1 MSRKM
6 LSPIEK
12 AHWESRAR
20 SHVDVKDGVSACP
33 LMGKNVQL
41 IPVRYGRVERLHS
54 RPDGDRYKGLQRPLG
69 LRLVRD
75 GFLYVIDENDVELH
89 EYRLVDG
96 RPAGLLWKGP
106 RVTQDIRLEPGGSPD
121 MVFPHDSLL
130 HVAWSPIQWTA
141 AKCMHMLG
149 SSPDRY
155 YFMQQVHLA
164 KADCQKGG
172 PHLRVES
179 QIRQQLAEI
188 AEQPAAHCFAPGIPE
203 KEQQDYH
210 WEDPPLFREAH
221 IGQLKQALNPL
232 YENDHLYLVL
242 EDSLGIIEDL
252 ADEQDRVVDWISDW
266 REAHDNE
273 LRYVTASYIDTL
285 MTVGEHTARQHAG
298 SDSTLFKK
306 TTPDQRASI
315 YAWVN
320 ARNRWRWEKRTN
332 HRATTYRFDEIP
344 QEPIETRMAEQD
356 MALRRRE
363 MVESLGDARYN
374 ELKHEIEAL
383 EDSSQGTLN
392 GIGLGARGIQD
403 LVRHEDMQAYLH
415 RERAHLKRW
424 QQRLEAITEDRTHLL
439 SSSEYHRSTWYFDP
453 ENAEQLEQALIVEQN
468 CMRDLCRTDE
478 SLRKVG
484 EFFHQNPFYI
494 LPVFQG
500 RLDFN
505 YLKSKAGD
513 LNKWLDDI
521 RNFGQG
527 LVDANARV
535 HEIDQIMS
543 HHWSRSLGLTPQQ
556 QALHQGVLA
565 SFIPSV
571 ALSMDD
577 WLAKLQSRLD
587 DSDLHNHLK
596 KLNSVT
602 NRAQRLGMLVALQ
615 VEGVTLKV
623 AHPADIDQ
631 FRDRLIHFG
640 QLIDHEDKLK
650 KQVGKLKRRVR
661 QRGLSAD
668 EKLKFSHAKQA
679 ASQELLTTRHAR
691 TALRRLLE
699 DSIEPTNTLDSGYI
713 QARLNISDAQRA
725 GLQEETRR
733 LQAGMRG
740 GYATSGAYGAAFKS
754 SWAPLLLGAL
764 QVANIQTAWS
774 MGLKEWENGQI
785 SNKTYLIIT
794 ASVFSVLSSGL
805 TAYQMAHIAM
815 LDNVMRSVT
824 LTTARMAGSLTPV
837 KIGKLG
843 LGLGGGILTLNF
855 SLSLTTLLSN
865 HEKWKTALISGTRGE
880 QVGAFIGRTGDW
892 GAVGTTALGSGIAIK
907 EMAILF
913 TQVLQAEP
921 AQKKLVASQAWA
933 TRGGRFLNLAARLN
947 LWGLAS
953 TLLQIGGEAIYNY
966 YNLDEMQRWLSGCLW
981 GVQPQG
987 WSEADQ
993 RQTLAEATL
1002 LPTFFD
1008 NGIVSDF
1015 ATGEAVRSIY
1025 LILPGLTPAM
1035 LDQDTLRWDVIWSSG
1050 SEKIDVSEFFKQ
1062 KLSLKSA
1069 SPLTL
1074 ELKLDPDYMGHHVY
1088 LSLHLAVKPLLAE
1101 HFLNA
1106 ENGYLYY
1113 HISLSLDIVNKP
1125 TRPTIAPPN
1134 SSKQLPKT
1142 CINRVL
1148 INDNH

>member
-1 MSRKM
+1 MSRKT

-543 HHWSRSLGLTPQQ
+543 HHWSRSLELPPHL
-556 QALHQGVLA
+556 QARHQAVLA
-565 SFIPSV
+565 SYLPSV
-571 ALSMDD
+571 ALGMNN
-577 WLAKLQSRLD
+577 WLARMHSVLD
-587 DSDLHNHLK
+587 DNQLQGHLD
-596 KLNSVT
+596 KLSRAT
-602 NRAQRLGMLVALQ
+602 NRAHRLGLLVALKT
-615 VEGVTLKV
+615 EGIILKV
-623 AHPADIDQ
+623 ADQPDVEQ
-631 FRDRLIHFG
+631 FRERLIRFG
-640 QLIDHEDKLK
+640 QLIDREDQLRKQVETLK
-650 KQVGKLKRRVR
+650 KQHRR
-661 QRGLSAD
+661 RGLSTD
-668 EKLKFSHAKQA
+668 EKHQIAYTKQA
-679 ASQELLTTRHAR
+679 ASQDLLNTRHERA
-691 TALRRLLE
+691 AVLRLIE
-699 DSIEPTNTLDSGYI
+699 SSIEPTTALSTGYI
-713 QARLNISDAQRA
+713 QVRLDITDAQRA

-733 LQAGMRG
+733 LQAGLRG
-740 GYATSGAYGAAFKS
+740 GYATPGAYQAAFKS
-754 SWAPLLLGAL
+754 SWAPLLLGTL
-764 QVANIQTAWS
+764 QAMNLGEAWRIWYKERNEGTGSSRKNFLFFTAIL
-774 MGLKEWENGQI
+774 G
-785 SNKTYLIIT
+785 
-794 ASVFSVLSSGL
+794 VLASGL
-805 TAYQMAHIAM
+805 TAYQLAHIAM
-815 LDNVMRSVT
+815 LDKSMQAL
-824 LTTARMAGSLTPV
+824 LTTHASAAGSLKAV
-837 KIGKLG
+837 RIGRLG
-843 LGLGGGILTLNF
+843 LGLGGGIAALSATLNIANLLNNYEKWRTA
-855 SLSLTTLLSN
+855 LSQGTMGEQTGALIGALGDSGAAGTSTLLFSKASKELYDLLN
-865 HEKWKTALISGTRGE
+865 EVRKADPALRKI
-880 QVGAFIGRTGDW
+880 
-892 GAVGTTALGSGIAIK
+892 
-907 EMAILF
+907 
-913 TQVLQAEP
+913 
-921 AQKKLVASQAWA
+921 VASQAWA
-933 TRGGRFLNLAARLN
+933 TRGSHFLNFSARLN
-947 LWGLAS
+947 IWGLSFFA
-953 TLLQIGGEAIYNY
+953 LQMLGEAIHNY
-966 YNLDEMQRWLSGCLW
+966 YHLDDLQRWLYGCLW
-981 GVQPQG
+981 GKQPQG
-987 WSEADQ
+987 WSDADT
-993 RQTLAEATL
+993 RQKLAESTL
-1002 LPTFFD
+1002 RPTVID
-1008 NGIVSDF
+1008 HGIVMDV
-1015 ATGEAVRSIY
+1015 ATSEPIRSLH
-1025 LILPGLTPAM
+1025 LILPGMAPDALES
-1035 LDQDTLRWDVIWSSG
+1035 DSLRW
-1050 SEKIDVSEFFKQ
+1050 KITWTCLPERLDVSDFFRH
-1062 KLSLKSA
+1062 KLSLA
-1069 SPLTL
+1069 NDSPMTL
-1074 ELKLDPDYMGHHVY
+1074 ELKLAPEYLGHQVH
-1088 LSLHLAVKPLLAE
+1088 LDLCLAVKPVMAE
-1101 HFLNA
+1101 NFLKA
-1106 ENGYLYY
+1106 DNGYLNYR
-1113 HISLSLDIVNKP
+1113 IPLGMDVVNKP
-1125 TRPTIAPPN
+1125 ITAMGLAPDTSAP
-1134 SSKQLPKT
+1134 LPAIQITKSF
-1142 CINRVL
+1142 ID
-1148 INDNH
+1148 DNQ